1 MRIIEF
7 TEISFLILIDELETL
22 ALGQSLDLYWK
33 FQKTC
38 PTAREYLI
46 MVDNKTGGFF
56 RMALRLMEI
65 ESDAESCP
73 DLIYFVTLIGRYYQ
87 IRDDYMNLTSE
98 EV

>member
-1 MRIIEF
+1 MSIIEII
-7 TEISFLILIDELETL
+7 EISFLILIDELETL

-73 DLIYFVTLIGRYYQ
+73 DLIYLVTLIGRYYQ